1 MVTLSQLQSAF
12 DAGQLLEY
20 QCLENLNLYDSP
32 ELQSLATQAI
42 AGRQLRLLPLP
53 PQQAGKVQGQAIQV
67 CLCEDD
73 YLGWLPLEDID
84 LIEVAEAAY
93 EAAPMLSASAIQT
106 RIPQIIAY
114 AQAAMSQP
122 NVYLWGGTVGAN
134 YDCSGLIQ
142 AAFMI
147 NGIWLPRD
155 AYQQEAFV
163 QNVPLDLIQPGDLIF
178 FGTPQR
184 ATHVALHLGEMYY
197 IHSSGKN
204 QGRNGIGIDRLLVSG
219 DEVSQAYYQQFR
231 SVGRVVACYL
241 PKDSLAQGNST

>member
-12 DAGQLLEY
+12 DTGQSIEY
-20 QCLENLNLYDSP
+20 QCLENINLYDSP
-32 ELQSLATQAI
+32 DLQSLATQAI
-42 AGRQLRLLPLP
+42 AGRQLRLCALPLE
-53 PQQAGKVQGQAIQV
+53 QAGKIQGQAIQV

-73 YLGWLPLEDID
+73 YPGWLPLEDID

-93 EAAPMLSASAIQT
+93 KAAPALSAAEIQA

-122 NVYLWGGTVGAN
+122 NFYLWGGTVGAN

-163 QNVPLDLIQPGDLIF
+163 QEVALDLIQPGDLIF

-184 ATHVALHLGEMYY
+184 ATHVALHLGEKHY
-197 IHSSGKN
+197 IHSSGRD
-204 QGRNGIGIDRLLVSG
+204 QGRNGIGIDVLSAQG
-219 DEVSQAYYQQFR
+219 DEVSRAYYQQFR
-231 SVGRVVACYL
+231 GVGRVVACYL
-241 PKDSLAQGNST
+241 PKTALVEEDT

>member
-12 DAGQLLEY
+12 DAGQPLEY

-32 ELQSLATQAI
+32 KLQSLATQAI

-67 CLCEDD
+67 CLCEDN
-73 YLGWLPLEDID
+73 YPGWLPLEDID

-93 EAAPMLSASAIQT
+93 EATPMLSASEIQA

-114 AQAAMSQP
+114 AEAAMSQP

-142 AAFMI
+142 AAFMV

-163 QNVPLDLIQPGDLIF
+163 QKIPLDLIQPGDLIF

-184 ATHVALHLGEMYY
+184 ATHVALSLGESYY
-197 IHSSGKN
+197 IHSSGKD
-204 QGRNGIGIDRLLVSG
+204 QGRNGIGIDILSESG

-231 SVGRVVACYL
+231 SVGRVVACYS
-241 PKDSLAQGNST
+241 PKKLLTEEKTI

>member
-12 DAGQLLEY
+12 DAGQPLEY

-32 ELQSLATQAI
+32 KLQSLATQAI

-73 YLGWLPLEDID
+73 YPSWLPLEDID
-84 LIEVAEAAY
+84 LIEAAEVAY
-93 EAAPMLSASAIQT
+93 EATPMLSASEIQA

-142 AAFMI
+142 AAFMV

-155 AYQQEAFV
+155 AYQQETFV
-163 QNVPLDLIQPGDLIF
+163 QKIPLDLIQPGDLFF

-184 ATHVALHLGEMYY
+184 ATHVALYLGESYY
-197 IHSSGKN
+197 IHSSGKD
-204 QGRNGIGIDRLLVSG
+204 QGRNGIGIDILSESG
-219 DEVSQAYYQQFR
+219 DEVSQAYYRQFR

-241 PKDSLAQGNST
+241 PKKLVTEEKTT

>member
-12 DAGQLLEY
+12 DAGQPLEY

-32 ELQSLATQAI
+32 KLQSLATQAI
-42 AGRQLRLLPLP
+42 AGRQLRVLPLP

-67 CLCEDD
+67 CLCEDN
-73 YLGWLPLEDID
+73 YPGWLPLEDID

-93 EAAPMLSASAIQT
+93 EAAPMLPASEIQA

-114 AQAAMSQP
+114 AEAAMSQP
-122 NVYLWGGTVGAN
+122 NIYLWGGTVGAN

-142 AAFMI
+142 AAFMV

-163 QNVPLDLIQPGDLIF
+163 QKIPLDLIQPGDLIF

-184 ATHVALHLGEMYY
+184 ATHVALYLGESYY
-197 IHSSGKN
+197 VHSSGKD
-204 QGRNGIGIDRLLVSG
+204 QGRNGIGIDILSESG

-241 PKDSLAQGNST
+241 PKKLVTEEKTT

>member
-12 DAGQLLEY
+12 DAGQPLEY

-32 ELQSLATQAI
+32 KLQSLATQAI

-67 CLCEDD
+67 CLCEDN
-73 YLGWLPLEDID
+73 YPGWLPLEDID
-84 LIEVAEAAY
+84 LVEAAEAAY
-93 EAAPMLSASAIQT
+93 EATPMLPASEIQA

-114 AQAAMSQP
+114 AKAAMSQP

-142 AAFMI
+142 AAFMV

-163 QNVPLDLIQPGDLIF
+163 QKIPLDLIQPGDLFF

-184 ATHVALHLGEMYY
+184 ATHVALHLGESYY
-197 IHSSGKN
+197 IHSSGKD
-204 QGRNGIGIDRLLVSG
+204 QGRNGIGIDILSESG

-231 SVGRVVACYL
+231 SVGRVVACYS
-241 PKDSLAQGNST
+241 PKKLLTEEKTT

>member
-1 MVTLSQLQSAF
+1 MVTLSQLQSTF

-32 ELQSLATQAI
+32 DLKSLATQAI
-42 AGRQLRLLPLP
+42 AGRQLRLCPLP
-53 PQQAGKVQGQAIQV
+53 SKQAGKIQGQAIQV

-73 YLGWLPLEDID
+73 YPGWLPLEDID

-93 EAAPMLSASAIQT
+93 EPALTLSASEIQA

-114 AQAAMSQP
+114 AQAAMAQP
-122 NVYLWGGTVGAN
+122 NFYLWGGTVGAN

-142 AAFMI
+142 AAFMV

-163 QNVPLDLIQPGDLIF
+163 QKVTLSLIQPGDLIF
-178 FGTPQR
+178 FGTPQK
-184 ATHVALHLGEMYY
+184 ATHVALHLGEMHY

-204 QGRNGIGIDRLLVSG
+204 YGRNGIGIDALSEQG

-231 SVGRVVACYL
+231 SMGRVVACYP
-241 PKDSLAQGNST
+241 PKKILTEENG